1 MAIISPEQSGS
12 FSYRYKDKHFFKQ
25 RVIITCYI
33 SELIIDKM
41 DSKEKNIDTY
51 PGDARSAGD
60 KKATPCEVKEDV
72 KELNNNPRN
81 SDDEMP

>member
-1 MAIISPEQSGS
+1 
-12 FSYRYKDKHFFKQ
+12 
-25 RVIITCYI
+25 
-33 SELIIDKM
+33 M

-51 PGDARSAGD
+51 PGEARSAGD
-60 KKATPCEVKEDV
+60 KNVTPCEVKEDV

>member
-1 MAIISPEQSGS
+1 
-12 FSYRYKDKHFFKQ
+12 
-25 RVIITCYI
+25 
-33 SELIIDKM
+33 M

-81 SDDEMP
+81 SDDERPCRNMKFSKPWFAAYQYN

>member
-1 MAIISPEQSGS
+1 MS
-12 FSYRYKDKHFFKQ
+12 
-25 RVIITCYI
+25 T
-33 SELIIDKM
+33 
-41 DSKEKNIDTY
+41 KEKYIDTY

-60 KKATPCEVKEDV
+60 RKATPCEVKEDV

>member
-1 MAIISPEQSGS
+1 
-12 FSYRYKDKHFFKQ
+12 
-25 RVIITCYI
+25 
-33 SELIIDKM
+33 M

-51 PGDARSAGD
+51 PGEVRSAGD
-60 KKATPCEVKEDV
+60 KKVTPCEVKEDV